1 MPRFRINQM
10 FTDSQQ
16 NLWIGSVD
24 QGYTVCYHYKERFN
38 NDNYLR
44 SELNNKSVVSLSAGK
59 DNKLWISTLMDGI
72 YVYDTKSSEIR
83 HIDSKCSANK
93 RNRKP
98 STRIS

>member
-1 MPRFRINQM
+1 M

-44 SELNNKSVVSLSAGK
+44 SELNNNTYFDTLS
-59 DNKLWISTLMDGI
+59 DFL
-72 YVYDTKSSEIR
+72 
-83 HIDSKCSANK
+83 
-93 RNRKP
+93 
-98 STRIS
+98 TR

>member
-1 MPRFRINQM
+1 M

-59 DNKLWISTLMDGI
+59 DHKLWISTLMDGI
-72 YVYDTKSSEIR
+72 YVYDTKKSGTSTPKR
-83 HIDSKCSANK
+83 SASK

-98 STRIS
+98 STRTS